1 MFQYAD
7 YIYAV
12 YRERSFSKAADKLF
26 ITQPSLSITVK
37 KAEAELGLP
46 IFNRQTVPV
55 TLTPFGVEYIQALEQ
70 QRVALERRLHEF
82 VEKEGTLQSG
92 RLAIGGSN
100 LGISYFVTERLVE
113 FHRRYPQ
120 IELQIRNLNTMQAK
134 HLLDSGELDFVITNR
149 PYDDKKYD
157 QKVCYRECLILAVP
171 KSFGVNGML
180 CGKRLA
186 PDELGNAVFS
196 VPAARSVRLDAFAQ
210 VPFLLLSNQNYLRQ
224 YTDILFRERGVDP
237 PVVLEVEQSAES
249 FNFARLGLGATVL
262 SNRLVQGGDC
272 DALCFYKIDS
282 RYTTRNA
289 FLSSRRGVY
298 FTSAMKSFE
307 RMLLDPEW
315 NEK

>member
-46 IFNRQTVPV
+46 IFNRHTMPV

-70 QRVALERRLHEF
+70 LRGLERRLHEF

-100 LGISYFVTERLVE
+100 LGMPYFVTERLAD

-157 QKVCYRECLILAVP
+157 QRVCYRECLILAVP
-171 KSFGVNGML
+171 KLFGVNGML

-186 PDELGNAVFS
+186 PDKLGNAVFS

-282 RYTTRNA
+282 RYTTRDA

>member
-46 IFNRQTVPV
+46 IFNRHTMPV

-70 QRVALERRLHEF
+70 LRGLERRLHEF

-100 LGISYFVTERLVE
+100 LGMPYFVTERLVE
-113 FHRRYPQ
+113 FHRP
-120 IELQIRNLNTMQAK
+120 

-157 QKVCYRECLILAVP
+157 QRVCYRECLILAVP

-186 PDELGNAVFS
+186 PDELDNAVFS

-237 PVVLEVEQSAES
+237 PVVLELEQSAES

-282 RYTTRNA
+282 RYTTRDA

>member
-46 IFNRQTVPV
+46 IFNRHTMPV

-70 QRVALERRLHEF
+70 LRGLERRLHEF

-100 LGISYFVTERLVE
+100 LGMPYFVTERLVE

-157 QKVCYRECLILAVP
+157 QRVCYRECLILAVP

-186 PDELGNAVFS
+186 PDELDNAVFS

-210 VPFLLLSNQNYLRQ
+210 VPFLLLSNQNCLRQ
-224 YTDILFRERGVDP
+224 
-237 PVVLEVEQSAES
+237 
-249 FNFARLGLGATVL
+249 
-262 SNRLVQGGDC
+262 
-272 DALCFYKIDS
+272 
-282 RYTTRNA
+282 
-289 FLSSRRGVY
+289 
-298 FTSAMKSFE
+298 
-307 RMLLDPEW
+307 
-315 NEK
+315 

>member
-1 MFQYAD
+1 M
-7 YIYAV
+7 
-12 YRERSFSKAADKLF
+12 
-26 ITQPSLSITVK
+26 
-37 KAEAELGLP
+37 
-46 IFNRQTVPV
+46 